1 LQRHVQSPGITNFE
15 EVRELRVSAEA
26 IEATYGPNPYSDYL
40 RRHGRRPDPVT
51 AAGIGRYLGGRVKA
65 DDGSMQ
71 PTRKAKV

>member
-1 LQRHVQSPGITNFE
+1 LQRHVQPPGITKFE
-15 EVRELRVSAEA
+15 EVRELRASAEA

-40 RRHGRRPDPVT
+40 RRHGRLPDPVT

-71 PTRKAKV
+71 PTRKARV